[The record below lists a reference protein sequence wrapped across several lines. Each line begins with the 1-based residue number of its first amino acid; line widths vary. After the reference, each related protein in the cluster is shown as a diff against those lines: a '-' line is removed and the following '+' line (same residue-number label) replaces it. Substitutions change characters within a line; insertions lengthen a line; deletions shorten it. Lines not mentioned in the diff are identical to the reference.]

1 MKQEEEVVLLPKDPE
16 QWCAPEEW
24 KPNKTCH
31 YPIDARGACWRNL
44 VLQALDL
51 RKANL
56 CRLDI
61 RGADLTSCLLTGCN
75 LTLARY
81 DRKTRVPA
89 GFNLEKSG
97 AVGPGA
103 ALNGAF
109 LNGADLRGMDL
120 RNTNFMGAYLSGC
133 DLSGAVLDGARFVGA
148 DLRFA
153 KMQGS
158 HCVGARFTGS
168 QLQQADFRGAD
179 LKEVSLDG
187 AESIQ
192 GADFSQSIGLDK
204 IQLANLLTRSHIEL
218 DCWNPLT
225 RQTTRTTLESLLE
238 SAILPAKR
246 ASAGRQ
252 DG

>member
-1 MKQEEEVVLLPKDPE
+1 MNQKHQTFLLPEDPS
-16 QWCAPEEW
+16 QWSAPEEC
-24 KPNKTCH
+24 KPNAAQH
-31 YPIDARGACWRNL
+31 RPVDARGACWTNR
-44 VLQALDL
+44 VLEPLDL
-51 RKANL
+51 RQANL
-56 CRLDI
+56 CRIDI
-61 RGADLTSCLLTGCN
+61 RGADLTSCLLEGCN

-120 RNTNFMGAYLSGC
+120 QNTNFMGAYLSGC

-158 HCVGARFTGS
+158 RCIGARFTGS
-168 QLQQADFRGAD
+168 QLQQTDFRAAN
-179 LKEVSLDG
+179 LTEAILDG
-187 AESIQ
+187 AESIK
-192 GADFSQSIGLDK
+192 GADFSQATGLDK

-225 RQTTRTTLESLLE
+225 RQATRTTLESLLG
-238 SAILPAKR
+238 STTRPA
-246 ASAGRQ
+246 
-252 DG
+252 

>member
-1 MKQEEEVVLLPKDPE
+1 MQQACLLPEDPS
-16 QWCAPEEW
+16 QWYAPEEC
-24 KPNKTCH
+24 KPVMSQH
-31 YPIDARGACWRNL
+31 LPIDARGACWDYR
-44 VLQALDL
+44 VLEPLDL
-51 RKANL
+51 RQANL
-56 CRLDI
+56 CRMDI
-61 RGADLTSCLLTGCN
+61 RGTDLTACLLEGCN

-81 DRKTRVPA
+81 NTKTRVPD

-153 KMQGS
+153 KMQG
-158 HCVGARFTGS
+158 CRCIGTRFTGS
-168 QLQQADFRGAD
+168 QLQQTDFRAAN
-179 LKEVSLDG
+179 LTESILDS
-187 AESIQ
+187 AENIQ
-192 GADFSQSIGLDK
+192 GADFSQTSGMDK
-204 IQLANLLTRSHIEL
+204 IQLARLLTRSHIEL

-225 RQTTRTTLESLLE
+225 RQATRTTLESLLE
-238 SAILPAKR
+238 SVGQPA
-246 ASAGRQ
+246 
-252 DG
+252 

>member
-1 MKQEEEVVLLPKDPE
+1 MNHKHQAYLLPEDPS
-16 QWCAPEEW
+16 QWRAPEDC
-24 KPNKTCH
+24 KPVSSQH
-31 YPIDARGACWRNL
+31 LPIDARGASWVNRI
-44 VLQALDL
+44 LQPLDL
-51 RKANL
+51 RDANL
-56 CRLDI
+56 CRTDI
-61 RGADLTSCLLTGCN
+61 RGTDLTACQLEGCN

-81 DRKTRVPA
+81 DKKTRVPV

-153 KMQGS
+153 KMQGCR
-158 HCVGARFTGS
+158 CVGTRFTGS
-168 QLQQADFRGAD
+168 QLQQADFRAAD
-179 LKEVSLDG
+179 LTEAILEG

-192 GADFSQSIGLDK
+192 GADFSQATGMDK

-225 RQTTRTTLESLLE
+225 RQATRATLESLLE
-238 SAILPAKR
+238 STMQP
-246 ASAGRQ
+246 G
-252 DG
+252 

>member
-1 MKQEEEVVLLPKDPE
+1 MNNTQVLTGLLPEDPSE
-16 QWCAPEEW
+16 WNPPEERE
-24 KPNKTCH
+24 PH
-31 YPIDARGACWRNL
+31 PSQLPPVDARGASWNNRL
-44 VLQALDL
+44 LPPLDL
-51 RKANL
+51 RQANL
-56 CRLDI
+56 CRTDI
-61 RGADLTSCLLTGCN
+61 RGTDLTACLLEGCK

-81 DRKTRVPA
+81 DRKTRVPD

-120 RNTNFMGAYLSGC
+120 RDTNFMGAYLSGC

-158 HCVGARFTGS
+158 RCISARFTGS
-168 QLQQADFRGAD
+168 QLQQTDFRAAN
-179 LKEVSLDG
+179 LTEAILDG
-187 AESIQ
+187 AESIK
-192 GADFSQSIGLDK
+192 GADFSQATGLDK

-225 RQTTRTTLESLLE
+225 RQATRTTLESLLG
-238 SAILPAKR
+238 STTRPA
-246 ASAGRQ
+246 
-252 DG
+252 